1 MPGRFS
7 SLRRSTRPKGPSRPS
22 SSHGQP
28 PSGGLLRPPTVG
40 GSSSRR
46 SRSHEASRRP
56 RYPPTSSP
64 RDSYY
69 GRPKRKET
77 RWRSVSPRARPP
89 PPRPTDRVRRRM
101 NRDSDMSADDESRP
115 ISRRPSLSPPRYR
128 GDRPPRQERP
138 RPPTLGHEAPPS
150 PWPSS
155 PRVPTSA
162 RPPIRSHPTDSYR
175 PDAQRRPS
183 YEAPRSPRHPPRVPR
198 PSPPPG
204 YRPAPHLASEMLRG
218 RPRRHPPAGPA
229 KPQAPPERP
238 AKTQAAP
245 ERSAKH
251 QGSHERPP
259 VRPPAEKPS
268 EKTPEKPAEKPAPDQ
283 QKSKSNEFLQHL
295 PKALATYIGVK
306 SLNEHADT
314 AKEWADWF
322 MNIQKAPDELRDLS
336 SKVTAAK
343 DTIDQIQTTITARPD
358 LLEGDSADAL
368 RQQIESAMKNAKV
381 ALNKMTK
388 LLQDLR
394 DDGLEGTVWEGF
406 HNFYSSYRYKNEW
419 EDKIKEADA
428 DLEKQLGTLN
438 SLMVNIYSRALM
450 KPAPPGMS
458 NPPPPPGS
466 RKPSTSAGARRSSHE
481 HSSSRSRAGS
491 TGLDP
496 PPMGQFYRPP
506 SPIPTPTPPTE
517 GHSEEKSPESNTD
530 SKQAWS
536 TPPTGAPTKDN
547 VQADTDSTQAPKSP
561 PSAAV
566 QQPSEPSKDE
576 PKNEEPKNEKPPPQ
590 PKVTKVKAPKQ
601 RAPADDPEDVLLDA
615 AWNGDIGACG
625 EALRIASPLTRDLQ
639 GLTPLHLAAE
649 RDHLAIAM
657 LLLDHGADCNAR
669 ANGGRTPLHLAARF
683 GSAAMV
689 EFLVDDGRSDPNART
704 NDGRTPL
711 HYAASAAMDG
721 DDERREVVRILRDWR
736 ADPTIEDN
744 KGRTPRDLAQKRDYW
759 DVSSTLRRAEKKWEE
774 DHNPN
779 WLQRHGFMK

>member
-1 MPGRFS
+1 MA
-7 SLRRSTRPKGPSRPS
+7 
-22 SSHGQP
+22 
-28 PSGGLLRPPTVG
+28 TVSEG
-40 GSSSRR
+40 
-46 SRSHEASRRP
+46 
-56 RYPPTSSP
+56 
-64 RDSYY
+64 
-69 GRPKRKET
+69 
-77 RWRSVSPRARPP
+77 
-89 PPRPTDRVRRRM
+89 
-101 NRDSDMSADDESRP
+101 AD
-115 ISRRPSLSPPRYR
+115 
-128 GDRPPRQERP
+128 ER
-138 RPPTLGHEAPPS
+138 T
-150 PWPSS
+150 
-155 PRVPTSA
+155 
-162 RPPIRSHPTDSYR
+162 

-183 YEAPRSPRHPPRVPR
+183 YEAPRSPRYPPRVPR
-198 PSPPPG
+198 PSPPSG

-218 RPRRHPPAGPA
+218 RPRSRDRSPLPRHHDTGPSADRERRHPPAGPA

-259 VRPPAEKPS
+259 VRPADRPAPKPAAASAEKPTGKPAEKPS

-336 SKVTAAK
+336 GKVTAAK

-368 RQQIESAMKNAKV
+368 RQQIEPAIKNAQV
-381 ALNKMTK
+381 ALDKMTK
-388 LLQDLR
+388 LLQDLS
-394 DDGLEGTVWEGF
+394 DDGLEGTVLEGF

-419 EDKIKEADA
+419 EDKIKEADV
-428 DLEKQLGTLN
+428 DLEKQLGILN

-466 RKPSTSAGARRSSHE
+466 RKPSTSSGARRSSHE

-506 SPIPTPTPPTE
+506 SPSPTPVPENPVEEAEEAAPEATSSEPASNENTPPTK
-517 GHSEEKSPESNTD
+517 GDSEEKSPESNTD

-536 TPPTGAPTKDN
+536 TPPTGAPTKDD
-547 VQADTDSTQAPKSP
+547 VHADTDSTQAPKSP
-561 PSAAV
+561 PNAAA

-576 PKNEEPKNEKPPPQ
+576 PKNEESKNEESKTEEAPPP

-711 HYAASAAMDG
+711 HYAASAAVDG

-744 KGRTPRDLAQKRDYW
+744 KGRTPRDVAQKRDYW